1 MKLYISRHGQTPWNV
16 EDLVCGR
23 ADVPLT
29 EVGLQQ
35 AKLLAES
42 ALDKNIDVILC
53 SPLLR
58 ARQTAQA
65 VSDAIGVPIQIDDR
79 LVEFDFG
86 SLDGQMVNIDGNGK
100 RVGMIVYGPKNI
112 IVVAGMN
119 KVCATLEDAVKRAR
133 TVAAPMNQQRF
144 ALNNPCTCTGV
155 CADCHSESSI
165 CNQLLITRN
174 SKPAGRIKFVLVGE
188 ELGF

>member
-29 EVGLQQ
+29 EVGQQQ

-65 VSDAIGVPIQIDDR
+65 VSDAIGVPIQIDERLIELDFGVFEGGSR
-79 LVEFDFG
+79 FDPEFQRTRAQMPTRYPGGESAFDLAHRVYSCLEDVKEKYAGKTVLLVCHGGVCRMVRSYFEDLTNEEYGNYHAPNAQLVE
-86 SLDGQMVNIDGNGK
+86 
-100 RVGMIVYGPKNI
+100 Y
-112 IVVAGMN
+112 
-119 KVCATLEDAVKRAR
+119 
-133 TVAAPMNQQRF
+133 
-144 ALNNPCTCTGV
+144 
-155 CADCHSESSI
+155 
-165 CNQLLITRN
+165 
-174 SKPAGRIKFVLVGE
+174 
-188 ELGF
+188 EL